1 MSAVMTRPHPTTP
14 PQATRS
20 VAAARPL
27 VALLAMAVALG
38 VTAPAL
44 AQAVPAATKPAAQR
58 APLPVPKPPDLNVAP
73 LPAPADQ
80 GEIPAAAP
88 YTLPPPRLPVSA
100 AVAEAG
106 GLPARVAQGSLTL
119 LFRAGA
125 ETLDDGMIPVLGDV
139 AARLKARP
147 GERLDV
153 HAHATGPADRASDA
167 RRTALLRA
175 RAVRDRLVS
184 GGIDPLRL
192 NIFADGTLVSTPAPG
207 QPLPV
212 PDPKAPPPDRVDLV
226 FRP

>member
-14 PQATRS
+14 PQAARS
-20 VAAARPL
+20 VAAARPMA
-27 VALLAMAVALG
+27 VLLAVTVALG
-38 VTAPAL
+38 ATAPAL

-58 APLPVPKPPDLNVAP
+58 APLPVPKSPDLNVAP

-80 GEIPAAAP
+80 GDIPAAAP
-88 YTLPPPRLPVSA
+88 YTLPPQRLPVSA
-100 AVAEAG
+100 AVMEAG
-106 GLPARVAQGSLTL
+106 VLPARVAQGNLTL
-119 LFRAGA
+119 LFRAGVEA
-125 ETLDDGMIPVLGDV
+125 LDDSMMPALVDV

-153 HAHATGPADRASDA
+153 HAHATGPADRATDA

-175 RAVRDRLVS
+175 RAVRDRLAS
-184 GGIDPLRL
+184 SGIDPLRL
-192 NIFADGTLVSTPAPG
+192 NIFADGTLVSTPAAG

-212 PDPKAPPPDRVDLV
+212 PDPKAPSPDRVDLV